1 MICSEFRELLDRYE
15 SIDELDR
22 ECMDAHC
29 DFCDDCR
36 NEMEFFKSIT
46 AISASIPCP
55 APPKTL
61 IAEVNAKLDK
71 MAVAP
76 VGGRTK
82 SWSIKQY
89 ATLAACLAVGI
100 AVGVNGGYIKDR
112 LSDNSGDD
120 VISETVTVTEAGN
133 TTTDVAV
140 DNMDVETAV
149 AETEKAT
156 RVSDGKVRD
165 DKPASS
171 AETQKTIPDSK
182 NKTEKAPI
190 TTVESDKAPVVKPDA
205 KPVTTP
211 VVNPETTPVAIPDVT
226 PATPQT
232 PEKVE
237 DVAVAPVPETTPSV
251 NDYAMVGE
259 GKAVAYYSVG
269 TRDSAS
275 KGAIADYILISDEDM
290 GAVFSIMSEMGVSSS
305 DGYYMTNRTDFY
317 QMLDRFDAEGI
328 EYDYQLIHNTGK
340 NIVFKLRYYSV
351 VK

>member
-1 MICSEFRELLDRYE
+1 MNCSEFRELLDRYE

-29 DFCDDCR
+29 DFCDECR

-61 IAEVNAKLDK
+61 IAEVNARLDK

-76 VGGRTK
+76 VGGRTR
-82 SWSIKQY
+82 SWNIKQY

-100 AVGVNGGYIKDR
+100 AVGVNGGYIKNR
-112 LSDNSGDD
+112 LAGNSGDD
-120 VISETVTVTEAGN
+120 VITETVTVTENGVRG
-133 TTTDVAV
+133 TDVG
-140 DNMDVETAV
+140 VETVVKTQAPD
-149 AETEKAT
+149 TNKAT
-156 RVSDGKVRD
+156 KVSDGKVRD

-171 AETQKTIPDSK
+171 AENQEAITNSN
-182 NKTEKAPI
+182 NKTENTPA
-190 TTVESDKAPVVKPDA
+190 TTV
-205 KPVTTP
+205 KPVAT
-211 VVNPETTPVAIPDVT
+211 PETTPAVSTA
-226 PATPQT
+226 
-232 PEKVE
+232 PEKV
-237 DVAVAPVPETTPSV
+237 DTVASVDPAPETTPSV

-259 GKAVAYYSVG
+259 GRAVAYYSVG

-275 KGAIADYILISDEDM
+275 KGAIADYILISAEDM
-290 GAVFSIMSEMGVSSS
+290 GEVFSIMSEMGVSSS

-317 QMLDRFDAEGI
+317 LMLDRFDAEGI

-351 VK
+351 VE

>member
-29 DFCDDCR
+29 DFCEDCR

-55 APPKTL
+55 TPPKTL

-112 LSDNSGDD
+112 LSDKSGDD
-120 VISETVTVTEAGN
+120 VISETVVVTDAGN
-133 TTTDVAV
+133 NTTNVV
-140 DNMDVETAV
+140 DETIDVEVEAP
-149 AETEKAT
+149 ETKKAT
-156 RVSDGKVRD
+156 KVSDGKVGD

-171 AETQKTIPDSK
+171 VEKQETKTDS
-182 NKTEKAPI
+182 NKTENAPAV
-190 TTVESDKAPVVKPDA
+190 TVKPAATPEANPVVP
-205 KPVTTP
+205 T
-211 VVNPETTPVAIPDVT
+211 
-226 PATPQT
+226 T
-232 PEKVE
+232 PEKVD
-237 DVAVAPVPETTPSV
+237 DVAVAPEPETTPSV
-251 NDYAMVGE
+251 NDYAMIGE
-259 GKAVAYYSVG
+259 GRAVAYYSVG

-275 KGAIADYILISDEDM
+275 KGAIADYILISDKDM
-290 GAVFSIMSEMGVSSS
+290 GTVFSIMSEMGVSSS
-305 DGYYMTNRTDFY
+305 DGYYMTDRTNFY
-317 QMLDRFDAEGI
+317 LMLDRFDAEGI
-328 EYDYQLIHNTGK
+328 EYDYQLIHNTSK

>member
-36 NEMEFFKSIT
+36 SEMEFFKSIT

-55 APPKTL
+55 TPPKTL

-112 LSDNSGDD
+112 LSNNSGDD
-120 VISETVTVTEAGN
+120 VISETVTVTDTGN
-133 TTTDVAV
+133 TLTDEAV
-140 DNMDVETAV
+140 DNMDVETATV
-149 AETEKAT
+149 ETKKAT
-156 RVSDGKVRD
+156 RVNDGKVGD

-171 AETQKTIPDSK
+171 AETKPVIADSN
-182 NKTEKAPI
+182 NKTENTPAA
-190 TTVESDKAPVVKPDA
+190 TVKP
-205 KPVTTP
+205 
-211 VVNPETTPVAIPDVT
+211 VATPDVT
-226 PATPQT
+226 PAAPQT

-251 NDYAMVGE
+251 NDYAIVGE
-259 GKAVAYYSVG
+259 GRAVAYYSVG
-269 TRDSAS
+269 TRDSVS

>member
-120 VISETVTVTEAGN
+120 VISETVVVTG
-133 TTTDVAV
+133 TDNNETEVAV
-140 DNMDVETAV
+140 ENIDIEAAET
-149 AETEKAT
+149 ETEKAT
-156 RVSDGKVRD
+156 KVSDDKVKD
-165 DKPASS
+165 DIPASS
-171 AETQKTIPDSK
+171 VENQKTKTDSN
-182 NKTEKAPI
+182 NKTENTPAA
-190 TTVESDKAPVVKPDA
+190 TVKPVATPDA
-205 KPVTTP
+205 
-211 VVNPETTPVAIPDVT
+211 T
-226 PATPQT
+226 PATPET

-237 DVAVAPVPETTPSV
+237 DVAVAPEPETTPSV

-259 GKAVAYYSVG
+259 GKTVAYYTVG
-269 TRDSAS
+269 THNCVS
-275 KGAIADYILISDEDM
+275 KGAIVDYVLVSDDDM
-290 GAVFSIMSEMGVSSS
+290 GAVAKPG
-305 DGYYMTNRTDFY
+305 
-317 QMLDRFDAEGI
+317 
-328 EYDYQLIHNTGK
+328 
-340 NIVFKLRYYSV
+340 
-351 VK
+351 